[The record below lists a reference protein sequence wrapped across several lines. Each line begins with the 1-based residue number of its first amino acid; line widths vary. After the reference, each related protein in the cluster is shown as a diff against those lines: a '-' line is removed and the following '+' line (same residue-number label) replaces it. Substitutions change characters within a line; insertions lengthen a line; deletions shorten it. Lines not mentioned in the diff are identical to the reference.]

1 MAWIAIS
8 DHEEQRFSL
17 SGLGSDAGR
26 ASTAS
31 EKMTPDTLL
40 TRGSILLETRLAP
53 EGRPQ
58 TLLSYRRMH
67 PWVSGFSI
75 QSIPN
80 GGIAVVIHQGAE
92 VFHTA
97 LAHDGTGR
105 GDTLR
110 ITWSWDAPARWGQ
123 LAIERVG
130 SDKLFLSRVD
140 MPKPLMLAD
149 LQVMAMDPLQRHL
162 DTDVTFFA
170 VSDAIEPVGPMPT
183 LTAHV
188 PIATPYGYRLAGQLK
203 RGDLVRTAEEWSV
216 PVLDTVRRTVPARG
230 SFRPVRLRA
239 PYFGLEQDIIV
250 APDQRLVI
258 GGSDVEYMFG
268 QERVLVPA
276 RHLVNGIAAQYCAS
290 GTTASYTQIVL
301 PDHQA
306 MQVPGTHVESLYLGR
321 LRRKPDQFAASLLA
335 DHDRSMLPEHANP
348 AYPVLKHFEAVT
360 LAEKRAA

>member
-8 DHEEQRFSL
+8 DHDEQRFSL

-26 ASTAS
+26 AATQR
-31 EKMTPDTLL
+31 EKLSPDTLL

-53 EGRPQ
+53 EGCLQ

-80 GGIAVVIHQGAE
+80 GGIAVVVNQGAE

-110 ITWSWDAPARWGQ
+110 ITWSWDAPARWGR

-130 SDKLFLSRVD
+130 SDRLFLSRVD

-149 LQVMAMDPLQRHL
+149 LQVMAMDPMQRHL
-162 DTDVTFFA
+162 DPDVSFFA
-170 VSDAIEPVGPMPT
+170 LSDDIEPVGPMPT
-183 LTAHV
+183 LTTHV
-188 PIATPYGYRLAGQLK
+188 PIATPYGYRMAGQLK
-203 RGDLVRTAEEWSV
+203 RGDLVRTADDWSV

-239 PYFGLEQDIIV
+239 PYFGLTQDIIV
-250 APDQRLVI
+250 APQQRLVI

-276 RHLVNGIAAQYCAS
+276 GHLVNGTAAQFCSA

-301 PDHQA
+301 PEHEA
-306 MQVPGTHVESLYLGR
+306 MQAPGTLLESLHLGR
-321 LRRKPDQFAASLLA
+321 LRRKPDHLNASLLCH
-335 DHDRSMLPEHANP
+335 HDRSVMPEHANP

-360 LAEKRAA
+360 LAQKRAA

>member
-17 SGLGSDAGR
+17 SGLGGDAGR
-26 ASTAS
+26 ARTAR
-31 EKMTPDTLL
+31 EKLTPDTLL

-53 EGRPQ
+53 EGRSQ

-80 GGIAVVIHQGAE
+80 GGIAVVINQGNE

-97 LAHDGTGR
+97 LAHDATGR
-105 GDTLR
+105 GDILR
-110 ITWSWDAPARWGQ
+110 ITWAWDAPARWGQ
-123 LAIERVG
+123 LGIERVG
-130 SDKLFLSRVD
+130 SDKRFLARVD
-140 MPKPLMLAD
+140 NPKPLMLAD
-149 LQVMAMDPLQRHL
+149 LQVMAMDPMQRHL
-162 DTDVTFFA
+162 DPDVTFFA
-170 VSDAIEPVGPMPT
+170 VSEEVEPVGPMPT
-183 LTAHV
+183 LTTHV
-188 PIATPYGYRLAGQLK
+188 PIATPYGYRAAGQLK
-203 RGDLVRTAEEWSV
+203 RGDLVRTADDWSV

-276 RHLVNGIAAQYCAS
+276 RHLINGIAAQYCTA

-301 PDHQA
+301 PNHQA
-306 MQVPGTHVESLYLGR
+306 MQIPGTLLESLYLGR
-321 LRRKPDQFAASLLA
+321 LRRKPEHFAASLLA
-335 DHDRSMLPEHANP
+335 SHDRSILPEHANP

-360 LAEKRAA
+360 LAQKRAA